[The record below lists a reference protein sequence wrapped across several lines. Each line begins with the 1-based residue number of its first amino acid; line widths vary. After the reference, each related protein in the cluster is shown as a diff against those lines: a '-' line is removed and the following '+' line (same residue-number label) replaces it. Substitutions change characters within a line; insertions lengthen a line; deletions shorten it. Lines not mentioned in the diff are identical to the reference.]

1 MLLLPPILHNVYPV
15 SIIDCSKGAQGLT
28 VFFWELRICTENSI
42 SLSVYWRQR
51 GSRDTIHARRNLP
64 DKEFRYLRTVRV
76 TAAVYWTFDFKREPV
91 LFGIQHRAGV
101 RPYTSCYHLAESCV
115 FSKQSLPPILCHRV
129 IKHGPPFSKG
139 TEAICRVPS
148 IYLSHR
154 LGALTPI
161 HLCWFGVRLYILI
174 YAISWRTFYSLLNI
188 RLLISVKSFPSHIVY
203 PSVYGIDHY
212 LRGRFTLH
220 RIPCCRN
227 P

>member
-1 MLLLPPILHNVYPV
+1 M
-15 SIIDCSKGAQGLT
+15 
-28 VFFWELRICTENSI
+28 
-42 SLSVYWRQR
+42 
-51 GSRDTIHARRNLP
+51 
-64 DKEFRYLRTVRV
+64 
-76 TAAVYWTFDFKREPV
+76 
-91 LFGIQHRAGV
+91 
-101 RPYTSCYHLAESCV
+101 
-115 FSKQSLPPILCHRV
+115 LCHRV
-129 IKHGPPFSKG
+129 VIHGPPFSKG

-227 P
+227 PWIFGDPGFHRIWRYSCQHSHFRYLQYYSHNTFINIRNVLLPQSFIWLAAASVHIFSSVTL